1 MVGRVRR
8 LVRNENKREEGDAEG
23 KEAKQKEQ
31 DQVPV
36 NLKIL

>member
-8 LVRNENKREEGDAEG
+8 LVRNENKREGDAEG

-31 DQVPV
+31 DQVTV